1 MSVYHSGIGMTSQ
14 RTRIRMVE
22 RLREQGITDEVV
34 LEAMNAVPRHLF
46 MEAAL
51 ASRAYEDVSLPINF
65 GQTISSPWIVARMTA
80 LLRENATHPLEKV
93 LEIGTGCGYQTAILA
108 RIAREVCSVE
118 RIGPLLTRTRIR
130 LLKMGIRNVF
140 LRHADGIPGL
150 PEMGP
155 FNGIIL
161 TACIPEIPE
170 ALLKQLAVGGRA
182 VFPRGSRRQRLCLI
196 DHTAEGFV
204 ETVLDE
210 VVFVP
215 MLPGTV
221 SR

>member
-1 MSVYHSGIGMTSQ
+1 MNVYHSGIGMTSQ

-22 RLREQGITDEVV
+22 HLREQGIVDEVV
-34 LEAMNAVPRHLF
+34 LNAMNIVPRHLF
-46 MEAAL
+46 VEAAL

-65 GQTISSPWIVARMTA
+65 GQTISSPWTVARMSA
-80 LLRENATHPLEKV
+80 LLRENAKHPLEKV

-108 RIAREVCSVE
+108 RIARKVYSIE

-140 LRHADGIPGL
+140 LRHADGMLGM
-150 PEMGP
+150 PEMGSY
-155 FNGIIL
+155 NGIIL
-161 TACIPEIPE
+161 TAFIPEIPE
-170 ALLKQLAVGGRA
+170 ALLGQLSVGGRV
-182 VFPRGSRRQRLCLI
+182 VFPRGSRKQHLCLI
-196 DHTAEGFV
+196 EHTTEGFV

-210 VVFVP
+210 VMFVP

-221 SR
+221 NR